1 MTRWFRSERESER
14 GGGLTDPFVNL
25 GRDVGLEVM
34 LDLICEAF
42 FGMEPCVD
50 FLWWIFIGRASSEG
64 RLLTIV
70 PVEGYV
76 PTAAQVGQFIKFDE
90 ISSSHGDHTL
100 GAAPPSRSCLNCMRR
115 LGAPCSSAKH
125 L

>member
-1 MTRWFRSERESER
+1 MPRRFLSVRESER
-14 GGGLTDPFVNL
+14 GGGLLGPFVNP

-50 FLWWIFIGRASSEG
+50 SLWWIFSGRSSSEG

-70 PVEGYV
+70 PVEGSV
-76 PTAAQVGQFIKFDE
+76 PIAAQVGHFIKFDE

-100 GAAPPSRSCLNCMRR
+100 GAAPPSRSCLDYMRR
-115 LGAPCSSAKH
+115 SGAPCSSAEH

>member
-1 MTRWFRSERESER
+1 MLWRFLSERKSER

-50 FLWWIFIGRASSEG
+50 SLWWIFSGRASEG

-70 PVEGYV
+70 PVEGSV
-76 PTAAQVGQFIKFDE
+76 PTAAQASQFIKFDE
-90 ISSSHGDHTL
+90 ISSGHGDHTL
-100 GAAPPSRSCLNCMRR
+100 GAAPPSRSCLDCMRR
-115 LGAPCSSAKH
+115 SGAPCSSAEH

>member
-1 MTRWFRSERESER
+1 MPQRFLSERESER
-14 GGGLTDPFVNL
+14 GGGLTDPFVNP
-25 GRDVGLEVM
+25 GRDVRMEVM

-42 FGMEPCVD
+42 FRMEPCVD
-50 FLWWIFIGRASSEG
+50 SLWWIFSGRASSEG

-70 PVEGYV
+70 PMEGSV

-100 GAAPPSRSCLNCMRR
+100 GAASHQ
-115 LGAPCSSAKH
+115 GAASTA
-125 L
+125 

>member
-1 MTRWFRSERESER
+1 M
-14 GGGLTDPFVNL
+14 NL
-25 GRDVGLEVM
+25 ERDVGLEVM
-34 LDLICEAF
+34 SDLICEAF

-50 FLWWIFIGRASSEG
+50 SLWWIFSGQASSEG

-70 PVEGYV
+70 PVEGSV

-100 GAAPPSRSCLNCMRR
+100 GATSPSRSCLDCMRR
-115 LGAPCSSAKH
+115 LGAPCSSTEH
-125 L
+125 LWV